1 MKQTSAAR
9 TLPAPKWGQSANN
22 KKNGAGEP
30 ADKYQ
35 EGQVDENGDVNTEM
49 RKKIHCEDG
58 QSESEENS
66 DLAAAI
72 AEWDEVETVTPG
84 APNFSKQS
92 QPLSFNEALQY
103 YQTKDLSDV
112 RPLIKTSIERR
123 GFAAFKHFLFGPP
136 KLHRELLQERDM
148 IFCIAASQFN
158 NDESVHVRTLQTM
171 FKHMTGSKFDCKRY
185 GDHWDQIG
193 FQGTDPATD
202 LRSVGFLGLL
212 HILYFVKDP
221 KLLSLAR
228 DIYKLS
234 LHESQNFPFCLMGIN
249 LTRITLQALREDCIN
264 KECNKRRQVVAVVND
279 LYVGLYLML
288 YQKWKH
294 QQMTI
299 INSGPVLNDLEHI
312 AKTNPR
318 HVLRNLEAYLQS
330 AATSKA
336 PGSPKEKQEFTFSS
350 LDEAKS
356 GVGHGE
362 PS

>member
-84 APNFSKQS
+84 VDQQLMGSEGAPNFSKQS

-148 IFCIAASQFN
+148 IFCIAAS
-158 NDESVHVRTLQTM
+158 
-171 FKHMTGSKFDCKRY
+171 
-185 GDHWDQIG
+185 
-193 FQGTDPATD
+193 TDPATD